1 MFLNYPYTDLY
12 NLNLD
17 WIIKAIK
24 EVQDVIGELGSVV
37 NSVNGQTGDVTIDKA
52 FITNLLGN
60 YLESFN
66 GRSGEVDLQASDV
79 NNLSIEILYVSD
91 AGDVISDYT
100 QDDLDAFW
108 AAGKRIMILVNNLG
122 VPDQM
127 YVLTLVGDVVTP
139 QPYTPTSAQ
148 SGVSSINGI
157 SGAVTLTGA
166 DMDVSGED
174 STTVAAKL
182 ATVGSDIAAETT
194 ARQGADTALTGAINA
209 ESTARQA
216 ADTALAGDIT
226 AEATARA
233 AADTA
238 LTGDISSLSSQ
249 IVNLGNAIAYVENGD
264 NATQKTYTDGEYL
277 YWKGALYTVNSGGIP
292 LDTAIA
298 NHVTAV
304 PEGGINALA
313 NAMKLQKDTSI
324 SGVTLWK
331 QGNLVI
337 FNASLNNI
345 TTNAAWETIAT
356 MPTGFRPPMEMSGW
370 YAMECEARFVVTANG
385 ELQANKVITGKN
397 LRLTGSYIVE

>member
-313 NAMKLQKDTSI
+313 NAMKLQKDTSL

-331 QGNLVI
+331 QGHVVVI
-337 FNASLNNI
+337 NISKNNI
-345 TTNAAWETIAT
+345 QTSDAWQTILT
-356 MPTGFRPPMEMSGW
+356 VPTGYRPSQEISGW
-370 YAMECEARFVVTANG
+370 YSMECEARFVITANG
-385 ELQANKVITGKN
+385 ELQANKAVSGNN
-397 LRLTGSYIVE
+397 LRLTGCYMVD

>member
-216 ADTALAGDIT
+216 ADTEIG
-226 AEATARA
+226 RA
-233 AADTA
+233 
-238 LTGDISSLSSQ
+238 
-249 IVNLGNAIAYVENGD
+249 
-264 NATQKTYTDGEYL
+264 
-277 YWKGALYTVNSGGIP
+277 
-292 LDTAIA
+292 
-298 NHVTAV
+298 HV
-304 PEGGINALA
+304 
-313 NAMKLQKDTSI
+313 
-324 SGVTLWK
+324 
-331 QGNLVI
+331 
-337 FNASLNNI
+337 
-345 TTNAAWETIAT
+345 
-356 MPTGFRPPMEMSGW
+356 
-370 YAMECEARFVVTANG
+370 
-385 ELQANKVITGKN
+385 
-397 LRLTGSYIVE
+397 